1 MTKIKQ
7 PKALTD
13 LEKEEIKTLLQS
25 IEIADNDTIDKSLWM
40 YGRQIVYAYSFGIIN
55 ESQKKK
61 LSDYRERKESKKN
74 EELEVK
80 LSEKLMILESQY
92 DEPPRIHQIWVI
104 TDRIVVASTRTITVW
119 KEDRE
124 VANWWENMILEIF
137 KHRTPKTYEY
147 AKKKY
152 QPYIRP

>member
-25 IEIADNDTIDKSLWM
+25 IEIADNDTIDKSLWI

-80 LSEKLMILESQY
+80 LSEKLFVLEHEY
-92 DEPPRIHQIWVI
+92 DEPPRIHQMWVI
-104 TDRIVVASTRTITVW
+104 ADRIVIASTRTITVW

-137 KHRTPKTYEY
+137 KYRTPKAYEY

-152 QPYIRP
+152 QLYIRP